1 MIKKQQEETMNKF
14 TLFVISMM
22 LGISVSAHAVQTPQA
37 GRFDGR
43 VKSVI
48 YNSEQVIKII
58 GHYGYSTHIEF
69 SPFETVQNIAMGDSD
84 AWDIAPT
91 GNHIFLKPKAKK
103 AATNMTIITNKR
115 VYNFDLDAKKAFGS
129 HYLHSNN
136 MYYQINFI
144 YPDEI
149 AQRQKNQEEATKLRH
164 SLSNNHDIVPLN
176 WNYWSK
182 GTAEIKPVKVFDDG
196 RFTYMTFSQQSDMP
210 AIYMLGD
217 DDKETLINTSI
228 NPQSPNT
235 LIIQKVTHRMLLR
248 HGNALVLIVNQSYDP
263 TNPTAYKQ
271 DTTMPMVDRVIKERQ

>member
-1 MIKKQQEETMNKF
+1 MNK
-14 TLFVISMM
+14 VKYCVVSMM
-22 LGISVSAHAVQTPQA
+22 LGASLSAHAAQTPQA
-37 GRFDGR
+37 GYFDAR

-48 YNSEQVIKII
+48 YNPKQVIKMI

-69 SPFETVQNIAMGDSD
+69 SPLETVENIAMGDSD

-129 HYLHSNN
+129 QYLNSNN

-149 AQRQKNQEEATKLRH
+149 AQGQKNQEEATKLRH
-164 SLSNNHDIVPLN
+164 SLSNNHDVVPLN

-196 RFTYMTFSQQSDMP
+196 RFTYMSFAQQSDMP

-217 DDKETLINTSI
+217 DDKESLINTSI
-228 NPQSPNT
+228 NPQSPHT
-235 LIIQKVTHRMLLR
+235 LIVQKVTQRMLLR
-248 HGNALVLIVNQSYDP
+248 SGNSIVLIVNQSYDP
-263 TNPTAYKQ
+263 SNPNMYKQ
-271 DTTMPMVDRVIKERQ
+271 DTTMPMVDRVIKEIK